1 MAQYHDA
8 VCRHCRREGVK
19 LFLKGEKCFTKCTL
33 DRRAMPPGMHTQVR
47 RRKVS
52 DYGIQLRAKQRARR
66 IYFLLEGQFRL
77 YFDRAAKM
85 AGVTGLNLLRLLE
98 TRLDNVVYRVGFAAS
113 RRDAR
118 QLVSHGHLTVNGR
131 PVNIPSYAVRVGDV
145 IAIKDSSKEVARIK
159 NALDAGEQRPVGAWL
174 SLDKENV
181 TEIILNLKG
190 LNLISYSDDPV
201 RLTLDV
207 TGPREVK
214 AADIQAPSDV
224 EIVNPELYICTLDS
238 NKGRLRMELTV
249 ERGKGYVPAERNKK
263 EGQPIGVIP
272 IDAIFSPVVKANFL
286 IEKTRVGQETDW
298 DKLILEVWT
307 DGTIQPDQAISEAA
321 KQFTSHLGLFTRFT
335 ERIKDA
341 DVPPQKGNDLSSR
354 LADVPIEDLDL
365 SVRALNCLKANEIT
379 KVGQLVALREED
391 LLSLRNFGRKSLD
404 EIKEKLV
411 QRGFLTPDELTKVL
425 V

>member
-1 MAQYHDA
+1 MIDTAQPQVKSIENSSSYGKFEIEPLEPGFGTTLGNALRRVLLSTLKGAA
-8 VCRHCRREGVK
+8 VTSVSIEGVAHE
-19 LFLKGEKCFTKCTL
+19 F
-33 DRRAMPPGMHTQVR
+33 
-47 RRKVS
+47 S
-52 DYGIQLRAKQRARR
+52 
-66 IYFLLEGQFRL
+66 
-77 YFDRAAKM
+77 
-85 AGVTGLNLLRLLE
+85 
-98 TRLDNVVYRVGFAAS
+98 S
-113 RRDAR
+113 
-118 QLVSHGHLTVNGR
+118 
-131 PVNIPSYAVRVGDV
+131 IPYV
-145 IAIKDSSKEVARIK
+145 KE
-159 NALDAGEQRPVGAWL
+159 D
-174 SLDKENV
+174 V

-207 TGPREVK
+207 TGPKEVH
-214 AADIQAPSDV
+214 ASDIQAPSDV
-224 EIVNPELYICTLDS
+224 EIVNPDLYICTLDS

-321 KQFTSHLGLFTRFT
+321 KQFTSHLTLFTRFT
-335 ERIKDA
+335 ERIKEPIPA
-341 DVPPQKGNDLSSR
+341 EIGNGPAAR

-411 QRGFLTPDELTKVL
+411 QRGFLTQEELTKVL

>member
-1 MAQYHDA
+1 MFDIAQPQVKSIENSTSYGKFEIEPLEPGFGTTLGNSLRRVLLSTLKGAA
-8 VCRHCRREGVK
+8 VTSVSIEGVAHE
-19 LFLKGEKCFTKCTL
+19 F
-33 DRRAMPPGMHTQVR
+33 
-47 RRKVS
+47 S
-52 DYGIQLRAKQRARR
+52 
-66 IYFLLEGQFRL
+66 
-77 YFDRAAKM
+77 
-85 AGVTGLNLLRLLE
+85 
-98 TRLDNVVYRVGFAAS
+98 S
-113 RRDAR
+113 
-118 QLVSHGHLTVNGR
+118 
-131 PVNIPSYAVRVGDV
+131 IPYV
-145 IAIKDSSKEVARIK
+145 KE
-159 NALDAGEQRPVGAWL
+159 D
-174 SLDKENV
+174 V

-190 LNLISYSDDPV
+190 LNLKSYTDEPV

-207 TGPREVK
+207 TGPKQVT
-214 AADIQAPSDV
+214 AADIQSPSDV
-224 EIVNPELYICTLDS
+224 DVVNGDLYICTLDS

-249 ERGKGYVPAERNKK
+249 ERGKGYVPADRNKK

-307 DGTIQPDQAISEAA
+307 DGTIKPDEAISEAA
-321 KQFTSHLGLFTRFT
+321 KQFTTHLGLFTHFT
-335 ERIKDA
+335 DSIKIENLPTA
-341 DVPPQKGNDLSSR
+341 KGNDVSSR

-411 QRGFLTPDELTKVL
+411 QRGFLTQEELTKVL